1 MVSSLPTDK
10 HPDMTPRR
18 PVLRKLLQALTRTD
32 ADFDAFCIDYFS
44 QVHARFAQGMDRPSK
59 VNLLLEL
66 TEPTDVLK
74 RLCEQYRHDQ
84 AALEVINRHMSERE
98 TEAAQRA
105 WELREELERLYIERE
120 QRRLI
125 GKDTASLDA
134 NIVAVKRLQRQ
145 SPQLQEGE
153 VLADRYRLLEV
164 IGKGGFARV
173 WQAFDRESCR
183 LVAVKVL
190 HRESGDDARRLERF
204 LRGAREMKELEHP
217 NIVRV
222 LDDPAEYNGFHY
234 FVMDYLPGGDLFQA
248 ISNGV
253 IVQAAALKT
262 ILSVGSA
269 LEYAHRSHLIHR
281 DVKPHNILLD
291 GCGGARLTDFDLVWA
306 ADTTGGTRTGF
317 LGTHIYVAP
326 EQAENAKFVDAR
338 ADIYSLGMTTLFVLH
353 GKSLPQRALYQRALF
368 IDELPCDE
376 PLKALLRQ
384 ATAIDPDDRPVS
396 ISAFCRELSHALV
409 GNPPWQPA
417 TQDSTITQLTE
428 SNAVSVAKPLPP
440 STPVVLSKVASPL
453 EPFRKRVSK
462 GASQPGRLRR
472 WATMPALRVILLS
485 IGIGGLGA
493 AGILGGRWS
502 MEPPSPVKVRV
513 ASKPPTRTVH
523 WSLASEP
530 RGAEVIRAANG
541 ESLGRTP
548 WQADV
553 PINTGQV
560 TLRLSLPGYRDRDV
574 LLDTN
579 KDDRNEVMLETV
591 MPSKFLRVVH
601 GEKLS
606 SLPLLTINVQPA
618 AMIYIDG
625 VKTQTTPLKDY
636 PLSVGQHSIILK
648 NDSLGKSEILSIDA
662 QLGKPIPPI
671 MRVWNAAASSILP
684 QKAKELSKKPGD
696 AMILVRNG
704 WKKLDDGEPAAAEAL
719 FSRAVE
725 LDPRSAEAVEGLGEA
740 KFEQGNFDAA
750 ARNLDSAA
758 KLAPKK
764 VAIQELL
771 VQALYKTSRFKECAD
786 ASRKLLKQFPGSV
799 KAKQTLESAEK
810 KLVGVSGP

>member
-84 AALEVINRHMSERE
+84 AALEIINRHISERE
-98 TEAAQRA
+98 TEVAQRA

-120 QRRLI
+120 QQRLFSR
-125 GKDTASLDA
+125 DTASLDA

-145 SPQLQEGE
+145 SPRLQEGE

-234 FVMDYLPGGDLFQA
+234 FVMDYLPGGDLFRA
-248 ISNGV
+248 ISTGV
-253 IVQAAALKT
+253 IVQAAAVKT

-326 EQAENAKFVDAR
+326 EQAENAKLVDAR
-338 ADIYSLGMTTLFVLH
+338 ADIYSLGMTTLFVLY
-353 GKSLPQRALYQRALF
+353 GKALPQRAVYQRALF
-368 IDELPCDE
+368 IDELPFDE
-376 PLKALLRQ
+376 QVKGLLRQ
-384 ATAIDPDDRPVS
+384 ATAIDPDDRPIS
-396 ISAFCRELSHALV
+396 ISAFCRELSHALD
-409 GNPPWQPA
+409 GNPPWPPA
-417 TQDSTITQLTE
+417 SQDKTITQLTI
-428 SNAVSVAKPLPP
+428 SKAASAAKPLPSSRSSEP
-440 STPVVLSKVASPL
+440 PAQSASTHLPQQKKNRKLQVFIILALLALVAPLVTLLLKDLLSHSIDDGDSHVVPEIERPLNSTPPK
-453 EPFRKRVSK
+453 
-462 GASQPGRLRR
+462 PGHTL
-472 WATMPALRVILLS
+472 ATAPTPTAT
-485 IGIGGLGA
+485 
-493 AGILGGRWS
+493 
-502 MEPPSPVKVRV
+502 P
-513 ASKPPTRTVH
+513 PPTSEADGPQMVAANQPAETTGDDAAPAANTEPADDKPT
-523 WSLASEP
+523 SKTSEFSEP
-530 RGAEVIRAANG
+530 R
-541 ESLGRTP
+541 
-548 WQADV
+548 
-553 PINTGQV
+553 
-560 TLRLSLPGYRDRDV
+560 
-574 LLDTN
+574 
-579 KDDRNEVMLETV
+579 
-591 MPSKFLRVVH
+591 
-601 GEKLS
+601 
-606 SLPLLTINVQPA
+606 
-618 AMIYIDG
+618 
-625 VKTQTTPLKDY
+625 
-636 PLSVGQHSIILK
+636 
-648 NDSLGKSEILSIDA
+648 
-662 QLGKPIPPI
+662 
-671 MRVWNAAASSILP
+671 NAAARPKGSS
-684 QKAKELSKKPGD
+684 STVR
-696 AMILVRNG
+696 ILVDSIPR
-704 WKKLDDGEPAAAEAL
+704 KATVERDGKMI
-719 FSRAVE
+719 
-725 LDPRSAEAVEGLGEA
+725 GLTPIVDSPP
-740 KFEQGNFDAA
+740 QGNRSVRYRIVAKGYKSYEEWVLPD
-750 ARNLDSAA
+750 RKRTLSA
-758 KLAPKK
+758 KLKP
-764 VAIQELL
+764 E
-771 VQALYKTSRFKECAD
+771 
-786 ASRKLLKQFPGSV
+786 P
-799 KAKQTLESAEK
+799 QT
-810 KLVGVSGP
+810 